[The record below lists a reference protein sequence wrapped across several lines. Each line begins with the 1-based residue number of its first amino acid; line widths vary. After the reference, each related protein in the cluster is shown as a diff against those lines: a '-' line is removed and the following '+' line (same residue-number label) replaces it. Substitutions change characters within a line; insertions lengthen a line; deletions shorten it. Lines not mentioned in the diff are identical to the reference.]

1 MLEQNSKPNSYQSV
15 AEKNIT
21 VVIPTLNEEEAI
33 GKVLNELQSLGFK
46 NIVVVDG
53 YSTDGTVE
61 IAKQFGV
68 KTISQHGKGKTGALK
83 TAIEHIET
91 PYLLVMDGDY
101 TYDASCINRFI
112 QHLDFYDE
120 IIGARIADDTNPM
133 SALHI
138 YGNKII
144 TKLFNNLMGTSL
156 SDLCSGMYV
165 VRTKALQSI
174 DLSTTGFDVEAE
186 IAAQIASLGRITEV
200 PINYRSRLG
209 KQKLSTWRH
218 GYKIVKSILRLGK
231 LYNPGTF
238 YSIFGKSIMIPVS
251 LMILLSVVGQYFTN
265 DDGSLLFMN
274 ISIILVLMQ
283 VTLALVMT
291 NTRRRNLPTHDVL
304 QQKAVQ

>member
-1 MLEQNSKPNSYQSV
+1 MLEQNSKSNSYQSV
-15 AEKNIT
+15 KEENIT
-21 VVIPTLNEEEAI
+21 IVIPTLNEEEAI

-53 YSTDGTVE
+53 YSTDRTLE

-83 TAIEHIET
+83 TALEHIET

-112 QHLDFYDE
+112 QHLDGYDE

-133 SALHI
+133 SFLHR

-218 GYKIVKSILRLGK
+218 GYKIVKSIFRLGK
-231 LYNPGTF
+231 LYNPSTF
-238 YSIFGKSIMIPVS
+238 YSILSKSIMIPIS
-251 LMILLSVVGQYFTN
+251 MMILLSVVGQYFTN
-265 DDGSLLFMN
+265 DASLLFMN

-283 VTLALVMT
+283 VTLAFVMT
-291 NTRRRNLPTHDVL
+291 NTRSRKLGTQEVL
-304 QQKAVQ
+304 QQKVMQ

>member
-1 MLEQNSKPNSYQSV
+1 MLKQNSKPNSYQSV

-53 YSTDGTVE
+53 YSTDRTLE
-61 IAKQFGV
+61 IANQYGV

-112 QHLDFYDE
+112 QHLDCYDE

-133 SALHI
+133 SFLHI

-218 GYKIVKSILRLGK
+218 GYKIVKSIFRLGK

-238 YSIFGKSIMIPVS
+238 YSILGKSIMIPVS

-265 DDGSLLFMN
+265 DDASLLFMN

-304 QQKAVQ
+304 QQKVVQ

>member
-1 MLEQNSKPNSYQSV
+1 MLEQNSKSNSYQSV
-15 AEKNIT
+15 TEKTIT

-33 GKVLNELQSLGFK
+33 GKVLNELQSLGFR

-53 YSTDGTVE
+53 YSTDRTVE

-112 QHLDFYDE
+112 QHLDCYDE

-133 SALHI
+133 SFLHR

-174 DLSTTGFDVEAE
+174 DLSSTGFDVEAE

-218 GYKIVKSILRLGK
+218 GYKIVKSIFRLGR
-231 LYNPGTF
+231 LYNPSTF
-238 YSIFGKSIMIPVS
+238 YSILSKSIMIPVS
-251 LMILLSVVGQYFTN
+251 LMILLSVIGQYFTN
-265 DDGSLLFMN
+265 DASLLFMN

-291 NTRRRNLPTHDVL
+291 NTRSRNLRTHEVL
-304 QQKAVQ
+304 QQKVV

>member
-1 MLEQNSKPNSYQSV
+1 MLEQNSKSNSYQSV
-15 AEKNIT
+15 KEENIT
-21 VVIPTLNEEEAI
+21 IVIPTLNEEEAI

-53 YSTDGTVE
+53 YSTDRTVE

-112 QHLDFYDE
+112 QHLDGYDE

-133 SALHI
+133 SFLHR

-218 GYKIVKSILRLGK
+218 GYKIVKSIFRLGK
-231 LYNPGTF
+231 LYNPSTF
-238 YSIFGKSIMIPVS
+238 YSILSKSIMIPIS
-251 LMILLSVVGQYFTN
+251 MMILLSVVGQYFTN
-265 DDGSLLFMN
+265 DASLLFMN

-283 VTLALVMT
+283 VTLAFVMT
-291 NTRRRNLPTHDVL
+291 NTRSRKLGTQEVL
-304 QQKAVQ
+304 QQKVMQ

>member
-1 MLEQNSKPNSYQSV
+1 MLEQNSKSNSYQSV
-15 AEKNIT
+15 TEKTIT

-53 YSTDGTVE
+53 YSTDRTVE

-112 QHLDFYDE
+112 QHLDCYDE

-133 SALHI
+133 SFLHR

-174 DLSTTGFDVEAE
+174 DLSSTGFDVEAE

-218 GYKIVKSILRLGK
+218 GYKIVKSIFRLGR
-231 LYNPGTF
+231 LYNPSTF
-238 YSIFGKSIMIPVS
+238 YSILSKSIMIPVS
-251 LMILLSVVGQYFTN
+251 LMILLSVIGQYFTN
-265 DDGSLLFMN
+265 DASLLFMN

-291 NTRRRNLPTHDVL
+291 NTRSRNLRTHEVL
-304 QQKAVQ
+304 QQKVV

>member
-1 MLEQNSKPNSYQSV
+1 MLEQNSKSNSYQSV
-15 AEKNIT
+15 TEKTIT

-33 GKVLNELQSLGFK
+33 GKVLNELQSLGFR

-53 YSTDGTVE
+53 YSTDRTVE

-112 QHLDFYDE
+112 QHLDSYDE

-133 SALHI
+133 SFLHI

-218 GYKIVKSILRLGK
+218 GYKIVKSIFRLGR
-231 LYNPGTF
+231 LYNPSTF
-238 YSIFGKSIMIPVS
+238 YSILSKSIMIPVS
-251 LMILLSVVGQYFTN
+251 LMILLSVIGQYFTN
-265 DDGSLLFMN
+265 DASLLFMN

-291 NTRRRNLPTHDVL
+291 NTRSRNLRTHEVL
-304 QQKAVQ
+304 QQKVV

>member
-53 YSTDGTVE
+53 YSTDRTVE

-68 KTISQHGKGKTGALK
+68 KTIYQHGKGKTGALK

-112 QHLDFYDE
+112 QHLDCYDE

-133 SALHI
+133 SFLHI

-238 YSIFGKSIMIPVS
+238 YSILGKSIMIPVS
-251 LMILLSVVGQYFTN
+251 LMILLSVGGQYFTN
-265 DDGSLLFMN
+265 DASLLFMN

-291 NTRRRNLPTHDVL
+291 NTRSRNLRTQDVL
-304 QQKAVQ
+304 QQKVVQ

>member
-1 MLEQNSKPNSYQSV
+1 MLEQNSKSNSYQSV
-15 AEKNIT
+15 KEENIT
-21 VVIPTLNEEEAI
+21 IVIPTLNEEEAI

-53 YSTDGTVE
+53 YSTDRTLE

-112 QHLDFYDE
+112 QHLDGYDE

-133 SALHI
+133 SFLHR

-218 GYKIVKSILRLGK
+218 GYKIVKSIFRLGK
-231 LYNPGTF
+231 LYNPSTF
-238 YSIFGKSIMIPVS
+238 YSILSKSIMIPIS
-251 LMILLSVVGQYFTN
+251 MMILLSVVGQYFTN
-265 DDGSLLFMN
+265 DASLLFMN

-283 VTLALVMT
+283 VTLAFVMT
-291 NTRRRNLPTHDVL
+291 NTRSRKLRTQEVL
-304 QQKAVQ
+304 QQKVMQ

>member
-1 MLEQNSKPNSYQSV
+1 MLKQNSKPNSYQSV

-53 YSTDGTVE
+53 YSTDRTVE

-112 QHLDFYDE
+112 QHLDCYDE

-133 SALHI
+133 SFLHI

-144 TKLFNNLMGTSL
+144 TKLFNNLMVLLYQIYVLECMS
-156 SDLCSGMYV
+156 SGQ
-165 VRTKALQSI
+165 R
-174 DLSTTGFDVEAE
+174 
-186 IAAQIASLGRITEV
+186 
-200 PINYRSRLG
+200 
-209 KQKLSTWRH
+209 
-218 GYKIVKSILRLGK
+218 
-231 LYNPGTF
+231 LYNP
-238 YSIFGKSIMIPVS
+238 SI
-251 LMILLSVVGQYFTN
+251 Y
-265 DDGSLLFMN
+265 
-274 ISIILVLMQ
+274 
-283 VTLALVMT
+283 
-291 NTRRRNLPTHDVL
+291 
-304 QQKAVQ
+304 